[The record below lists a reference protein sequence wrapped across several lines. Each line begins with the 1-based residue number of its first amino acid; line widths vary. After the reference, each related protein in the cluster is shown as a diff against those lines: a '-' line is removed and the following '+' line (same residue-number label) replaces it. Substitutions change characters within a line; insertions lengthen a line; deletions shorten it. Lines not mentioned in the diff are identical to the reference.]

1 MCVPIKGQEHCSVW
15 LRQISARNSAI
26 AKKSRVS
33 CSHNVTTTRRALG
46 RVHLPP
52 TTVFLRLKT
61 TRRCCDGRQITMPN
75 TCAWDFP
82 DVIKFRVAVHTIL
95 EKKTFRL
102 RYPNYD
108 PDRVQ
113 KLISSSVSRHLS
125 RRKMSPKS
133 MDAFLSNLA
142 NRQTD
147 RRTDKHRGKS
157 HLLPPLSEVNKVMR
171 SMTYL
176 PRRYRQTD
184 RQLQLQLTG
193 SLFFSYFAI
202 SVTVT
207 VTVTVNCYNTAA
219 TPTS

>member
-1 MCVPIKGQEHCSVW
+1 
-15 LRQISARNSAI
+15 
-26 AKKSRVS
+26 
-33 CSHNVTTTRRALG
+33 
-46 RVHLPP
+46 
-52 TTVFLRLKT
+52 
-61 TRRCCDGRQITMPN
+61 
-75 TCAWDFP
+75 
-82 DVIKFRVAVHTIL
+82 
-95 EKKTFRL
+95 
-102 RYPNYD
+102 
-108 PDRVQ
+108 
-113 KLISSSVSRHLS
+113 
-125 RRKMSPKS
+125 MSPKF

-176 PRRYRQTD
+176 PRRYRQTY